1 MSEGYRVQLEVFTGP
16 LDLLL
21 YLIRRDELDI
31 QDIPIARLTEQY
43 LAYVHVLEQI
53 DPNAAGEFLVMA
65 STLVEL
71 KSRAL
76 LPTPPLEPME
86 DDASDPRTTLVRQ
99 LLEYKRF
106 KDAAEELRRA
116 GEERAQR
123 FPRSPANLPKELQG
137 IELEEAQV
145 WDLLEAFGRVMT
157 AIGRG
162 PTQHQVQ
169 YDETPIEL
177 YQAEIV
183 ALLGEGVATFQ
194 SLFDGRSTRGEVIG
208 RFLAILELIR
218 SGRVRAEQDR
228 NFGTIYLFLADPRE
242 PEGEV
247 EPGPELAEPAP
258 DVGRSADEAGPSDSE
273 PRLIA
278 GEAGL
283 SANDA
288 RPSDS
293 EAGPFASDAWLSD
306 SEAGPFA
313 SDAPPSASQP
323 VLSTSEAHRE
333 ANAHESDSAESDS
346 ADADAP
352 GLEPAEEAACAGE
365 SPETPPA
372 PEQSTTIGDG
382 MQSPAAESCET
393 CSTEHSNEPDQ
404 STLEGP

>member
-258 DVGRSADEAGPSDSE
+258 DAAPC
-273 PRLIA
+273 A

-288 RPSDS
+288 RPSDGEAGLIAS
-293 EAGPFASDAWLSD
+293 EAGPSPSDAWLSD

-382 MQSPAAESCET
+382 MQSAAAESCET

>member
-194 SLFDGRSTRGEVIG
+194 SLFDGQSTRGEVIG
-208 RFLAILELIR
+208 RFLAILELVR

-258 DVGRSADEAGPSDSE
+258 DAAPS
-273 PRLIA
+273 A

-288 RPSDS
+288 RPSDGEADLTASEARLSAS
-293 EAGPFASDAWLSD
+293 EAGLTTS
-306 SEAGPFA
+306 G
-313 SDAPPSASQP
+313 APPSASQAAP
-323 VLSTSEAHRE
+323 RTSEARLE
-333 ANAHESDSAESDS
+333 ATAHEADSAESDS
-346 ADADAP
+346 ADADVP
-352 GLEPAEEAACAGE
+352 GLEPAEEAACAAE

-372 PEQSTTIGDG
+372 PEQSLAVSDR
-382 MQSPAAESCET
+382 MSPAAESCET